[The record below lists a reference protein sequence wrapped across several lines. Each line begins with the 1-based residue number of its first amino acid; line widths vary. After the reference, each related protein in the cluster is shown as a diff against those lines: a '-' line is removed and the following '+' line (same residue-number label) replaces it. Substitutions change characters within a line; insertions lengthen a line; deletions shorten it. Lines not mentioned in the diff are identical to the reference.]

1 MMPGLAPVML
11 LMALLKL
18 LSMPLLAM
26 TLLAMPLLAL
36 TLLAMTLLAMTL
48 LAMTSAKIK
57 LEGTFAD
64 ALVLIDA
71 RGEAPLRCRQ
81 RDPAMAGRIADNCI
95 WLGSSPFCGVN

>member
-11 LMALLKL
+11 LMALLRL

-26 TLLAMPLLAL
+26 PLLAM

-71 RGEAPLRCRQ
+71 WGEAPLALPSAGSGHGRQ
-81 RDPAMAGRIADNCI
+81 NC
-95 WLGSSPFCGVN
+95 